1 MYTNIEENITLIK
14 DQEKDTVQV
23 LKERQSVCAVIFICY
38 LTGTNKGPFKPS
50 QSTICSLSLSFNLPP
65 FYFIICDLQIGL
77 FYTYKLAK
85 GD

>member
-14 DQEKDTVQV
+14 DQEKDSTSTEGETVS
-23 LKERQSVCAVIFICY
+23 LCCDFFCY

-65 FYFIICDLQIGL
+65 FYFIICDLQNRAIL
-77 FYTYKLAK
+77 YL
-85 GD
+85 